1 MAEAGIVRPRPN
13 GDQDQA
19 CQRGAERKARH
30 PMKLFLIIT
39 AAILASLFIFNEV
52 QVAVKQAQIR
62 QECRDPSS
70 PFYINPYLCKQELQ
84 KILAELSKNDT
95 AQRDAIEEGG
105 GEGSGG

>member
-1 MAEAGIVRPRPN
+1 
-13 GDQDQA
+13 
-19 CQRGAERKARH
+19 
-30 PMKLFLIIT
+30 MKLFLIIT